1 MPDIT
6 AKKVEAE
13 IVESMPLDERMIRAF
28 EKIAEKTFLQIQKR
42 DYRATMVHREEKGEI
57 PDSAA
62 ALIHIDE
69 TSRDELNN
77 PIEYDVKGHI
87 NEYEAIIFKD
97 TNFALALS
105 QLKNWSY
112 FEEIDCD
119 SMGNPKKDEKGNII
133 KVRIPVNLAQI
144 DMLSK
149 KRLNLSINGR
159 QGYKHIDERRANAGM
174 PPDDSLANKITGFM
188 GFRKE
193 KVSREELEAQYGSS
207 AGGKK

>member
-1 MPDIT
+1 MPEIAT
-6 AKKVEAE
+6 KKVEAE
-13 IVESMPLDERMIRAF
+13 IVETLPLDERMIRAF
-28 EKIAEKTFLQIQKR
+28 EKIAEKTFMQIQKR

-69 TSRDELNN
+69 TPRDMLNN
-77 PIEYDVKGHI
+77 PIELDVKGHI
-87 NEYEAIIFKD
+87 SEYEAIVFKD

-105 QLKNWSY
+105 RLKNWSY

-119 SMGNPKKDEKGNII
+119 TIGNPKIDANGNIQKI
-133 KVRIPVNLAQI
+133 CIPVNLAQI

-149 KRLNLSINGR
+149 KWLNLSIGGR

-174 PPDDSLANKITGFM
+174 PPDESLGNKITGFM

>member
-1 MPDIT
+1 MPET
-6 AKKVEAE
+6 STKKVQAE
-13 IVESMPLDERMIRAF
+13 IVESLPLDERMIRAF

-69 TSRDELNN
+69 ESRDELNN
-77 PIEYDVKGHI
+77 PIELDVKGHI
-87 NEYEAIIFKD
+87 SNYEAIVFKD

-112 FEEIDCD
+112 FEDVD
-119 SMGNPKKDEKGNII
+119 RDVMGNPKIDANGNIQKI
-133 KVRIPVNLAQI
+133 RIPVNLAQI

-149 KRLNLSINGR
+149 KRLNLGIGGR

-174 PPDDSLANKITGFM
+174 PPEESFGNKLSGFM

-193 KVSREELEAQYGSS
+193 KVSKEELEAQYGSS